1 MSDMKEWKDMEDMIK
16 RVAEKEPL
24 PESLTPE
31 AIEKKLRAVLAKE
44 EGREEEYGQQVEA
57 MESGTEKPYKTNRK
71 SGNWKRKVPRWGTL
85 VAACFALLLVLSLVL
100 VQNDIFSRK
109 SDKYAKNSEGKQTE
123 ASEKVVQAEK
133 EALEEVLVGA
143 SSEEEIFEQI
153 DRIQNPEKYKTVGER
168 IMDGF
173 SSFLNTVSGIGG
185 YFTKNEAME
194 DSASMDSSM
203 NYGANSALTDGTVS
217 INGAYA
223 GALEENKQMESESAE
238 DTSREYSGTNLQ
250 EQGVDEADVVKTD
263 GKYFYIKRANK
274 NEIAI
279 VKVDGEQMSTVSRIT
294 LPDSSEEEEQ
304 YLHEFYVAGDKL
316 ALMKTVYIYY
326 ASEEGKV
333 LDSCREETRIMI
345 YDITD
350 RQTPNLVS
358 ELSQDGAYDSSRMN
372 EGYLYTFSDHYIY
385 NEIQR
390 DKPESYIPC
399 AEGEMIACEDI
410 YLPDQADSTHYK
422 VITSINLD
430 APESIH
436 FQTEKAVLCGSGL
449 SYVSTNAI
457 YFLAGSYASQTEDNY
472 NTSEIWKFSYQ
483 DGNII
488 GSASGTV
495 KGDIRDQFAMSEAN
509 GYLRVV
515 TTYYKNKTE
524 PRGVINGFLWDREVS
539 SSMAMTDD
547 VAWLSNED
555 MKNGLYILDENLNVV
570 GSLEDL
576 APGEQIY
583 SARFF
588 TDTAYF
594 VTFRQTDPLFSV
606 DVSDPTNPV
615 LLGELK
621 IPGFSEYLHPYGEG
635 RLLGIGYAADEDGRQ
650 TGIKLSMFD
659 VSDPANVKEIATE
672 VIAEMNDYVDY
683 SSPAL
688 YNHKAVLVDVGK
700 NLIGC
705 NLEGYIYTDSSD
717 TENNAYVV
725 YGYEEG
731 QGFFLKHKTELT
743 VLIWSYQE
751 PYGERYEN
759 EKAKDSEIRGAY
771 IGNYFYTINEGYTI
785 QCFDMEDNFALKSEY
800 EY

>member
-1 MSDMKEWKDMEDMIK
+1 MSDMQEWKDMEDMIK

-24 PESLTPE
+24 PESLAPE
-31 AIEKKLRAVLAKE
+31 AIEEKLRAALAE
-44 EGREEEYGQQVEA
+44 EEKREEVHGQQVGF
-57 MESGTEKPYKTNRK
+57 MESGTEKTHKSDRKNR
-71 SGNWKRKVPRWGTL
+71 NWKRRVPRWGTL
-85 VAACFALLLVLSLVL
+85 VAACFALLLVLSVVL
-100 VQNDIFSRK
+100 VQNDIFSSK
-109 SDKYAKNSEGKQTE
+109 SDKYAKDSGGKQTE
-123 ASEKVVQAEK
+123 ASEKMVQAEK

-143 SSEEEIFEQI
+143 SSEEEIFERV
-153 DRIQNPEKYKTVGER
+153 DRIQNPEKYRTVGER

-173 SSFLNTVSGIGG
+173 SGLLSVISGSKGLD
-185 YFTKNEAME
+185 FTDEAME
-194 DSASMDSSM
+194 DAASTESSM
-203 NYGANSALTDGTVS
+203 NYGAASDLMDSADS

-223 GALEENKQMESESAE
+223 GASEENKQMDSAE
-238 DTSREYSGTNLQ
+238 DTEREYSGTNLQ

-263 GKYFYIKRANK
+263 GKYFYIKRANQ

-304 YLHEFYVAGDKL
+304 YLHEFYVLGDKL
-316 ALMKTVYIYY
+316 ALMSTVYIYY

-345 YDITD
+345 YDISD
-350 RQTPNLVS
+350 RQTPNLIS

-372 EGYLYTFSDHYIY
+372 GGYLYTFSDHYIY
-385 NEIQR
+385 NKIQR

-399 AEGEMIACEDI
+399 TEGEVIACEDI
-410 YLPDQADSTHYK
+410 YIPEQADSTHYK

-457 YFLAGSYASQTEDNY
+457 YFLAGSYVNRTEDNY

-488 GSASGTV
+488 GSASGMV
-495 KGDIRDQFAMSEAN
+495 KGDIRDQFAMSESD

-515 TTYYKNKTE
+515 TTYYKTE
-524 PRGVINGFLWDREVS
+524 PRSTNGFLWG
-539 SSMAMTDD
+539 SSMAIAD
-547 VAWLSNED
+547 VASVSNED
-555 MKNGLYILDENLNVV
+555 MKNGLYILDGNLNVV

-621 IPGFSEYLHPYGEG
+621 IPGFSEYLHPYGKG
-635 RLLGIGYAADEDGRQ
+635 RLLGIGYAADDDGMQ

-672 VIAEMNDYVDY
+672 VIAEINDTAYY

-688 YNHKAVLVDVGK
+688 YNHKAVLIDAGK

-705 NLEGYIYTDSSD
+705 NLEGYIYDVSKSYVSRSE

-731 QGFFLKHKTELT
+731 QGFFLKHKTEL
-743 VLIWSYQE
+743 VVPQWYSNYSDSASY
-751 PYGERYEN
+751 
-759 EKAKDSEIRGAY
+759 EKEMAKGSEIRGAY

-785 QCFDMEDNFALKSEY
+785 QCFDMGDNFVLKSEY

>member
-1 MSDMKEWKDMEDMIK
+1 MSDMQEWKDMEDMIK

-24 PESLTPE
+24 PDSLAPE
-31 AIEKKLRAVLAKE
+31 EIEKKLRAVLAE
-44 EGREEEYGQQVEA
+44 EGSREEENRKQAGP
-57 MESGTEKPYKTNRK
+57 MESGIGNSHK
-71 SGNWKRKVPRWGTL
+71 SDRRNGNWKRKVPRWGTL
-85 VAACFALLLVLSLVL
+85 VAACFTLLAVLSVVL
-100 VQNDIFSRK
+100 VQSNLFSKTDK
-109 SDKYAKNSEGKQTE
+109 SAKGFEDEQKVSEYI
-123 ASEKVVQAEK
+123 ADAEK
-133 EALEEVLVGA
+133 KVLEEVLVGA
-143 SSEEEIFEQI
+143 SSEEEIFERI
-153 DRIQNPEKYKTVGER
+153 DRIKNPERYRTVGER

-173 SSFLNTVSGIGG
+173 AGLLNVVSD
-185 YFTKNEAME
+185 FDRKDEAIM
-194 DSASMDSSM
+194 DSVESESSM
-203 NYGANSALTDGTVS
+203 NYGAISDSMDSTGST
-217 INGAYA
+217 NGAYA
-223 GALEENKQMESESAE
+223 GASGEKQMESAE
-238 DTSREYSGTNLQ
+238 DTGSEYSGTNLQ

-263 GKYFYIKRANK
+263 GKYFYIKRAQQ

-279 VKVDGEQMSTVSRIT
+279 VKVDGEQMSTVSQIT

-304 YLHEFYVAGDKL
+304 YLHEFYVLGDKL

-333 LDSCREETRIMI
+333 SDSCREETRIMI

-350 RQTPNLVS
+350 RQTPNLIS

-372 EGYLYTFSDHYIY
+372 GGYLYTFSDHYIY
-385 NEIQR
+385 NEIQI

-399 AEGEMIACEDI
+399 AEGEVIACEDI
-410 YLPDQADSTHYK
+410 YLPEQADSTHYK

-457 YFLAGSYASQTEDNY
+457 YFLAGSYVNQTEDNY

-515 TTYYKNKTE
+515 TTYYKTE
-524 PRGVINGFLWDREVS
+524 PRERTGFLWGRSAS
-539 SSMAMTDD
+539 SSMEMTDD
-547 VAWLSNED
+547 VAWVSNED

-635 RLLGIGYAADEDGRQ
+635 RLLGIGYAADDYGRQ

-659 VSDPANVKEIATE
+659 VSDPSNVKEIATK
-672 VIAEMNDYVDY
+672 VIAEIGDNSYY

-705 NLEGYIYTDSSD
+705 NLEGYIYASRSE

-743 VLIWSYQE
+743 VLRSYRNQYDE
-751 PYGERYEN
+751 SYEK
-759 EKAKDSEIRGAY
+759 ELAKGSEIRGAY

>member
-1 MSDMKEWKDMEDMIK
+1 MSEKQEWKDMEDMIK

-24 PESLTPE
+24 PDSLAPK
-31 AIEKKLRAVLAKE
+31 AIEEKLRAALAKE
-44 EGREEEYGQQVEA
+44 EGREEGHGQQAGA
-57 MESGTEKPYKTNRK
+57 MESEAEKAYKTDRRNR
-71 SGNWKRKVPRWGTL
+71 NWERKVPRWGTL
-85 VAACFALLLVLSLVL
+85 AAACLALLVVLSVVL
-100 VQNDIFSRK
+100 AQNGIISNK
-109 SDKYAKNSEGKQTE
+109 SEGD
-123 ASEKVVQAEK
+123 QAESKAETIVAEVQK

-143 SSEEEIFEQI
+143 SSEEEIFECI
-153 DRIQNPEKYKTVGER
+153 DRIQNPEKYKTAEER
-168 IMDGF
+168 VMDGF
-173 SSFLNTVSGIGG
+173 TKFLRVVSGSKDLA
-185 YFTKNEAME
+185 FTEEAVT
-194 DSASMDSSM
+194 DSVQSESSM
-203 NYGANSALTDGTVS
+203 NYGASSELMDSTGSTNSAYY
-217 INGAYA
+217 GAS
-223 GALEENKQMESESAE
+223 EENKQMESAE

-263 GKYFYIKRANK
+263 GEYFYIKRANK
-274 NEIAI
+274 SEIAI
-279 VKVDGEQMSTVSRIT
+279 VKVDGGQMSTVSRIA
-294 LPDSSEEEEQ
+294 LPDFSEEEEQ

-316 ALMKTVYIYY
+316 VLMKTVYNYY
-326 ASEEGKV
+326 ASEEGKA
-333 LDSCREETRIMI
+333 LDSCKDETWIEI
-345 YDITD
+345 YDISD
-350 RQTPNLVS
+350 RQTPNLIS

-372 EGYLYTFSDHYIY
+372 GGYLYTFSDHYIY
-385 NEIQR
+385 NKIQQ

-399 AEGEMIACEDI
+399 AEGEVIACEDI
-410 YLPDQADSTHYK
+410 YIPEQADSTHYK

-430 APESIH
+430 VPESIH

-457 YFLAGSYASQTEDNY
+457 YFLAGSYVNQTEDNY
-472 NTSEIWKFSYQ
+472 NTSEIWKFTYQ
-483 DGNII
+483 DGSII

-495 KGDIRDQFAMSEAN
+495 KGDIRDQFAMSEAD

-515 TTYYKNKTE
+515 TTYYKTE
-524 PRGVINGFLWDREVS
+524 PRERTGFLWGRSVS

-547 VAWLSNED
+547 VAWVSNED
-555 MKNGLYILDENLNVV
+555 MKNGLYILDGNLNVV

-635 RLLGIGYAADEDGRQ
+635 RLLGIGYAADDNGRQ

-672 VIAEMNDYVDY
+672 VIAEINDNVYY

-705 NLEGYIYTDSSD
+705 NLEGNIYTGRSE

-743 VLIWSYQE
+743 VLRSYRNQYDE
-751 PYGERYEN
+751 NYEK
-759 EKAKDSEIRGAY
+759 ELAKGSEIRGAY

-785 QCFDMEDNFALKSEY
+785 QCFDMEDNFALKGEY